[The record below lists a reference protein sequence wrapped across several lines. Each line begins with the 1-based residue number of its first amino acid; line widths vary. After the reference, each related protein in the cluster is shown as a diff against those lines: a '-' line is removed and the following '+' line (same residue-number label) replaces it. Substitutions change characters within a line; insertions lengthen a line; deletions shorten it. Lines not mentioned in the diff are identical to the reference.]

1 MNQILI
7 KNVRLEGRRT
17 DVLIEGKYFKDIRP
31 GIEATDAT
39 VIDGDHFAVIPPF
52 YNTHTHAAMTLLRG
66 YADDLKLFDWLNL
79 HIWPAEAKLATE
91 DIYLGSKLAILEMIK
106 TGTVFFSDMYFMQQE
121 TIRAAEEMGVRAA
134 VGLIT
139 LESVP
144 ELARALESV
153 NDLIWENR
161 GSFSDRISLT
171 LAPHAIYTV
180 STATL
185 ERIAERSRNEHLL
198 IHTHLAET
206 QYEVAECRKTHNCS
220 PVEYLAKVGVLT
232 DRAVLA
238 HAIHL
243 SDRDIELVAQAGAS
257 VNHNPCSNMK
267 LASGIFAFE
276 KILKAKINITLG
288 TDGCASN
295 NNLSMLEEMKFA
307 ALLAKSA
314 DADPESGH
322 MHDVFDAATVN
333 GARAYGIDAGV
344 IEVGKL
350 ADCVLVDLDNSLMV
364 GDYHLTSNLVYSADS
379 SCIDTVICDGKILMR
394 HHHVPGENEIIAA
407 ARKCCDKFRKL

>member
-7 KNVRLEGRRT
+7 RNVLLKGQRT
-17 DVLIEGKYFKDIRP
+17 DVLIEGNRFQDIRP
-31 GIEATDAT
+31 GIIAAGAA
-39 VIDGDHFAVIPPF
+39 VIDGAQFAIIPPF

-79 HIWPAEAKLATE
+79 HIWPAEAKLTPE
-91 DIYLGSKLAILEMIK
+91 DIYWGSKLAILEMIK

-144 ELARALESV
+144 ELAKMLASV
-153 NDLIWENR
+153 NDLIWESR
-161 GSFSDRISLT
+161 GTFSSRISLT

-185 ERIAERSRNEHLL
+185 EKIAERSRRDHLM

-206 QYEVAECRKTHNCS
+206 LFEVAECQKNHGCS
-220 PVEYLAKVGVLT
+220 PVGYLDRVGLLS

-243 SDRDIELVAQAGAS
+243 SDHDIELVAQAKAS

-267 LASGIFAFE
+267 LASGVFPFE
-276 KILKAKINITLG
+276 KMLKASINITLG

-322 MHDVFDAATVN
+322 MHDIFDAATVN
-333 GARAYGIDAGV
+333 GTRAFGIDAGV

-379 SCIDTVICDGKILMR
+379 SCIDTVICDGNILMR
-394 HHHVPGENEIIAA
+394 HRQVPGEKEIIAA
-407 ARKCCDKFRKL
+407 ARKCCDKFRK

>member
-7 KNVRLEGRRT
+7 QNVLLKGQRT
-17 DVLIEGKYFKDIRP
+17 DVLIEGNCFKTIRP
-31 GIEATDAT
+31 GIAADDAA
-39 VIDGDHFAVIPPF
+39 VIDGTQFAVIPPF

-79 HIWPAEAKLATE
+79 HIWPAEAKLAPE
-91 DIYLGSKLAILEMIK
+91 DIYWGSKLAILEMIK
-106 TGTVFFSDMYFMQQE
+106 TGTVFFSDMYFMQHE

-144 ELARALESV
+144 DLAKMLESV
-153 NDLIWENR
+153 NDLIWESR
-161 GSFSDRISLT
+161 RSFSGRISLT

-185 ERIAERSRNEHLL
+185 EKIAERSRNDQMM

-206 QYEVAECRKTHNCS
+206 QFEVAECRQKHGCS
-220 PVEYLAKVGVLT
+220 PVEYLARVGLLT

-267 LASGIFAFE
+267 LASGVFPFE
-276 KILKAKINITLG
+276 KMLKAKINITLG

-322 MHDVFDAATVN
+322 MHDVFNTATVN
-333 GARAYGIDAGV
+333 GARAFGIDAGV
-344 IEVGKL
+344 IEAGKL

-394 HHHVPGENEIIAA
+394 HRQVPGEKEIIAA
-407 ARKCCDKFRKL
+407 ARKCCDKFRK